1 MSIRSMIPVAA
12 LTACSL
18 SFTATRAAEPID
30 TAPPPAPMTP
40 LDAPAPIA
48 EDEAAAP
55 EDAEA
60 PAKVFHDKLVS
71 VGLKLGGAINAFN
84 TLGAAFTPELELGLL
99 LPPLEQ
105 SLEVFLSARYAA
117 PTDEGTS
124 DPDPRLPGDGIASWS
139 VTRNE
144 LALGLGLRY
153 RLPIDGAFTP
163 YVAAGARLYLIDTE
177 VEGQAG
183 GEPFGKN
190 NETGTAFGFLFQL
203 GGEYALGPGALLL
216 ELAVNGAPL
225 DQTILADT
233 NASSFDI
240 YLGYRLFF

>member
-12 LTACSL
+12 LTACGLSL
-18 SFTATRAAEPID
+18 APARAAEPID
-30 TAPPPAPMTP
+30 TAPSPTPMTP
-40 LDAPAPIA
+40 LDAPAPTVGDEVASEEA
-48 EDEAAAP
+48 ET
-55 EDAEA
+55 

-71 VGLKLGGAINAFN
+71 VGLKLGGAINVFN
-84 TLGAAFTPELELGLL
+84 TLGAAFTPELEIGFL

-117 PTDEGTS
+117 PSDEGES
-124 DPDPRLPGDGIASWS
+124 DPDARLPGDRIASWS

-153 RLPIDGAFTP
+153 RLPLDGAFTP
-163 YVAAGARLYLIDTE
+163 YLAAGARLYLIDTE
-177 VEGQAG
+177 VEGEAG

-216 ELAVNGAPL
+216 ELAINGAPL

>member
-1 MSIRSMIPVAA
+1 MSSRTMISAAA
-12 LTACSL
+12 LTACCSL
-18 SFTATRAAEPID
+18 VVAQARAAAPID
-30 TAPPPAPMTP
+30 TAPAPEPLAPIDAPMPT
-40 LDAPAPIA
+40 A
-48 EDEAAAP
+48 EEEQAP
-55 EDAEA
+55 EAEET

-84 TLGAAFTPELELGLL
+84 TMGAAFTPELDVGFL
-99 LPPLEQ
+99 LPPLDQ
-105 SLEVFLSARYAA
+105 SFEIFLSARYAA
-117 PTDEGTS
+117 PSDEGTT
-124 DPDPRLPGDGIASWS
+124 DPDARLPGDGIASWS

-153 RLPIDGAFTP
+153 RLPLDGAFTP
-163 YVAAGARLYLIDTE
+163 YLAAGARLYLIDTE
-177 VEGQAG
+177 VEGEAG

-216 ELAVNGAPL
+216 ELAINGAPL
-225 DQTILADT
+225 DQTVLADT

-240 YLGYRLFF
+240 YAGYRIFF